1 MMQVDE
7 MVQMTRELMALFKQV
22 EPREWDATAMATEL
36 NAETGT
42 LSDTIM
48 IKEGYRHLRPGTTLD
63 LEDDIVD
70 VMFMLIRIALHYDI
84 DIEAAYRQMVEETR
98 AKIKKR
104 IEAD

>member
-1 MMQVDE
+1 MQVDE
-7 MVQMTRELMALFKQV
+7 MVQMTRELMELFKQV

-48 IKEGYRHLRPGTTLD
+48 IKEGYRQLRPGTALD

-84 DIEAAYRQMVEETR
+84 DFEAAYRQMVEETR

-104 IEAD
+104 IEDA